1 MKNIPVVFNKV
12 FSAVVILASIFY
24 FSSCSQKEAKPT
36 KTVKFD
42 AADSS
47 ATLPIAYVNVDTIL
61 SNYNFAKE
69 ANENLMRKLETSNAT
84 MKEKQTRFQNDY
96 AEFQRKVQQNA
107 FLSEERA
114 QQEYMRLQNMDKELK
129 ATAGRLDE
137 EFRREQQK
145 LNNQLA
151 DSVREVI
158 KTYNKKANYQMVLSN
173 SGMDNVLYAKDKYDI
188 TDDILSLLNKRYKST
203 KK

>member
-1 MKNIPVVFNKV
+1 MKKVSCIIHGMRTISAIALSVVC
-12 FSAVVILASIFY
+12 L
-24 FSSCSQKEAKPT
+24 SSCNQKEEKGKP
-36 KTVKFD
+36 VKFD
-42 AADSS
+42 ALDTT

-69 ANENLMRKLETSNAT
+69 ANENLMRKLESSNAT
-84 MKEKQTRFQNDY
+84 MNEKQKKFQGDY
-96 AEFQRKVQQNA
+96 SEFQRKVQQNA

-114 QQEYMRLQNMDKELK
+114 QQEYARLQNMDKELK
-129 ATAGRLDE
+129 ATASRLDD

-151 DSVREVI
+151 DSVRLVI
-158 KTYNKKANYQMVLSN
+158 KEYNKKANYQMVLSN

-188 TDDILSLLNKRYKST
+188 TSEILDMLNKRYKSV

>member
-1 MKNIPVVFNKV
+1 MKVSCIIHGMRTVSAIALSVVC
-12 FSAVVILASIFY
+12 L
-24 FSSCSQKEAKPT
+24 SSCSPKEEKG
-36 KTVKFD
+36 KVIEFD
-42 AADSS
+42 SLDTT

-61 SNYNFAKE
+61 SNYNFAKD
-69 ANENLMRKLETSNAT
+69 ANENLMRKLESSNAT
-84 MKEKQTRFQNDY
+84 MNEKQKKFQSDY

-114 QQEYMRLQNMDKELK
+114 QQEYARLQNMDKELK
-129 ATAGRLDE
+129 ATASRLDD

-151 DSVREVI
+151 DSVRIVI
-158 KTYNKKANYQMVLSN
+158 KEYNKKANYQMVLSN
-173 SGMDNVLYAKDKYDI
+173 SGMDNILYAKDKYDI
-188 TDDILSLLNKRYKST
+188 TAEILSMLNSRYKSV

>member
-1 MKNIPVVFNKV
+1 MKRISYIINGVL
-12 FSAVVILASIFY
+12 AVSVMILSVTG
-24 FSSCSQKEAKPT
+24 FSSCSPKEEKG
-36 KTVKFD
+36 KVVKFD
-42 AADSS
+42 AADTT

-69 ANENLMRKLETSNAT
+69 ANENLMRKLESSNAT
-84 MKEKQTRFQNDY
+84 MKEKQTRFQNEY

-114 QQEYMRLQNMDKELK
+114 QQEYLRLQNMDKELK
-129 ATAGRLDE
+129 ATGSRLDE

-151 DSVREVI
+151 DSVRVVI
-158 KTYNKKANYQMVLSN
+158 KDYNKKANFQMVLSN
-173 SGMDNVLYAKDKYDI
+173 SGMDNVLYAQDKYDI
-188 TDDILSLLNKRYKST
+188 TDQILGLLNKRYKSG

>member
-1 MKNIPVVFNKV
+1 MKRISYIINGVL
-12 FSAVVILASIFY
+12 AVSVMVLSVTG
-24 FSSCSQKEAKPT
+24 FSSCSPKEEKG
-36 KTVKFD
+36 KVIKFD
-42 AADSS
+42 AADTT
-47 ATLPIAYVNVDTIL
+47 ATLPLAYVNVDTIL

-69 ANENLMRKLETSNAT
+69 ANENLMRKLESSNAT
-84 MKEKQTRFQNDY
+84 MKEKQTRFQNEY

-114 QQEYMRLQNMDKELK
+114 QQEYSRLQNMDKELK
-129 ATAGRLDE
+129 ATGSRLDD

-151 DSVREVI
+151 DSVRVVI
-158 KTYNKKANYQMVLSN
+158 KDYNKKANFQMVLSN
-173 SGMDNVLYAKDKYDI
+173 SGMDNVLYAKEKYDI
-188 TDDILSLLNKRYKST
+188 TNEILTLLNKRYKAA

>member
-1 MKNIPVVFNKV
+1 MKNYSNIINSVF
-12 FSAVVILASIFY
+12 AVAVLATATLC
-24 FSSCSQKEAKPT
+24 FSSCGQKEEKAK
-36 KTVKFD
+36 VIKFD
-42 AADSS
+42 AADTT

-69 ANENLMRKLETSNAT
+69 ANENLMRKLESSNAT
-84 MKEKQTRFQNDY
+84 MKEKQTRFQNEY

-107 FLSEERA
+107 FLSEDRA
-114 QQEYMRLQNMDKELK
+114 QQEYARLQNMDKELK
-129 ATAGRLDE
+129 ATASRLDD

-151 DSVREVI
+151 DSVRVVI
-158 KTYNKKANYQMVLSN
+158 KEYNKKANFQMVLSN
-173 SGMDNVLYAKDKYDI
+173 SGMDNVLFAQEKYDI
-188 TDDILSLLNKRYKST
+188 TDEILSLLNKRYKS